1 MKLVARAP
9 GKVNLCLF
17 VGALRG
23 DRRHELVT
31 LLESVS
37 LADEVELVTRVALE
51 DQVVCDDVH
60 GPNLAARA
68 LAGLRGRGWDAPR
81 VRITIH
87 KRIPIAAGMG
97 GGSADAAATLR
108 LACRLSPVS
117 REVVDGLAA
126 ELGADVPG
134 QLDPG
139 LVVATGAGEVV
150 APAWPRRGLP
160 AHAVLI
166 LPAAEQLST
175 ADVYEQA
182 DRLGGLRSSAELAS
196 LRERLMATLNTGD
209 RPPDALLVNDLQ
221 PAALSL
227 CPRIHAALDAA
238 REAGAEHAF
247 VCGSG
252 PTVAGLYWGDDAAS
266 RAAFAAAS
274 LADRWP
280 RTQSAVPVPR
290 GYGFPAFA

>member
-1 MKLVARAP
+1 MKLVALAP

-17 VGALRG
+17 VGWLRG

-51 DQVVCDDVH
+51 DQVVCPGVE
-60 GPNLAARA
+60 GPNIASRA
-68 LAGLRGRGWDAPR
+68 LAGLRARGWDAPK

-87 KRIPIAAGMG
+87 KRIPVAAGLG

-108 LACRLSPVS
+108 IAERLSPVP
-117 REVVDGLAA
+117 EAVIDELAA

-139 LVVATGAGEVV
+139 LVVATGAGEIVE
-150 APAWPRRGLP
+150 PAWPRHVLA
-160 AHAVLI
+160 AHALVI
-166 LPAAEQLST
+166 LPAGEQLST
-175 ADVYEQA
+175 ADVYAEA
-182 DRLGGLRSSAELAS
+182 DRLGALRSPPELAS
-196 LRERLMATLNTGD
+196 LRDQLLAALGNGG

-227 CPRIHAALDAA
+227 CPRIEAALHAA
-238 REAGAEHAF
+238 REAGAEHVF

-266 RAAFAAAS
+266 RAAFAAAE
-274 LADRWP
+274 LADRFP
-280 RTQSAVPVPR
+280 CAASAVPVPR
-290 GYGFPAFA
+290 GYGFPLFA